1 MGKKMGFFQK
11 IFQRKKKQ
19 EEISIDTSSIGQEIV
34 LKAGVYETPEERANF
49 LKNCCDIMKEA
60 KKQQFEAK
68 KEYEVVTS
76 YLADIQKID
85 LLPERTKKSIEEMAR
100 KLTFLNEERD
110 KVQKIPAKITMSQR
124 MALEPYEDTILD
136 EIKKMEESEQYLER
150 INSDIRLLE
159 SEKASLDFEMED
171 VMERDTSGRK
181 MLMIA
186 GGFIAVFLTFL
197 LILQETTEKQ
207 VEIPFLL
214 TIAFGILVTA
224 SFYFSNRKNQHD
236 LKVAQAKVNK
246 VIMLLNKVKIKYVN
260 CTTLLDY
267 LYEKFHV
274 RSSTELKY
282 HWNEYMR
289 LVEEER
295 RFKKMADSIDFY
307 TKEIVTE
314 LKTHGIIDAGVW
326 SHQIE
331 ALVDP
336 REMVEVRH
344 RLNVRRQKLR
354 QRIDYNNNQEDLVKK
369 TIRTFR
375 ERHLEYDSETL
386 KTLKQNGIEI

>member
-1 MGKKMGFFQK
+1 MGEKMGFFQNL
-11 IFQRKKKQ
+11 FQRKKKQ
-19 EEISIDTSSIGQEIV
+19 KEEVGNHVEQGLV

-49 LKNCCDIMKEA
+49 LKNCCDIIIEA
-60 KKQQFEAK
+60 KRQQFEAK

-85 LLPERTKKSIEEMAR
+85 LLPERTKKSIEEMAK
-100 KLTFLNEERD
+100 KLVLLNEERD
-110 KVQKIPAKITMSQR
+110 KMQKIPAKITMSQR

-136 EIKKMEESEQYLER
+136 EIKKMEENEQYLDR

-159 SEKASLDFEMED
+159 SEKASLDFELED
-171 VMERDTSGRK
+171 VMERDATGRK

-197 LILQETTEKQ
+197 LIIQEVAQKEVQ
-207 VEIPFLL
+207 IPFLL
-214 TIAFGILVTA
+214 TIVFGILVTA
-224 SFYFSNRKNQHD
+224 YFYFSNRKNQHD
-236 LKVAQAKVNK
+236 LKVAEAKTNK

-260 CTTLLDY
+260 CTNLLDY

-274 RSSTELKY
+274 KSSMELKY

-295 RFKKMADSIDFY
+295 RFKKTADSIDFY
-307 TKEIVTE
+307 TKEIVME
-314 LKTHGIIDAGVW
+314 LKTHGVADAGVW
-326 SHQIE
+326 AHQIE

-354 QRIDYNNNQEDLVKK
+354 QRIDYNNNQEDLGKK
-369 TIRTFR
+369 TLRTFR
-375 ERHLEYDSETL
+375 ERHLAYDSETL
-386 KTLKQNGIEI
+386 KILKQNGIEI